1 MADMQTALKQALSKA
16 PSPLVIKPLSERIWL
31 YLKDHPGTT
40 SKRLAIELRDSQG
53 SISSMLSQLC
63 RRKMLTWQ
71 TEPVKPYK
79 GRGAKHRRV
88 FFVDP
93 KMGGVYEL
101 LPEVV
106 KSKPRTAAA
115 AVQKYTSNKPV
126 PESGETKPL
135 RVVGHAGPE
144 ITTPTL
150 TIKPQIV
157 TIAKSAEFIDGLTVA
172 EARAL
177 YQHLHKMFGEKA

>member
-16 PSPLVIKPLSERIWL
+16 PSPLAVKPLSERIWL

-40 SKRLAIELRDSQG
+40 SKRLAVELRVSQG
-53 SISSMLSQLC
+53 SVSSMLSQMC
-63 RRKMLTWQ
+63 RRKMLTWLVE
-71 TEPVKPYK
+71 TAKPYK

-101 LPEVV
+101 LPESV
-106 KSKPRTAAA
+106 KSKPRVAMAAA
-115 AVQKYTSNKPV
+115 HESKPK
-126 PESGETKPL
+126 PASGEVAPL

-144 ITTPTL
+144 IPTPL
-150 TIKPQIV
+150 TIKPQVV
-157 TIAKSAEFIDGLTVA
+157 TIAQSSDFIDGLTVA

>member
-16 PSPLVIKPLSERIWL
+16 PSPLAIKPLSERIWL

-63 RRKMLTWQ
+63 RRKMLIWQ
-71 TEPVKPYK
+71 IEPVKPYK
-79 GRGAKHRRV
+79 GRGAKYRRV

-106 KSKPRTAAA
+106 KSKPRVAVA
-115 AVQKYTSNKPV
+115 AVQEPRSKPAGD
-126 PESGETKPL
+126 EAAPL
-135 RVVGHAGPE
+135 RVAGHAGPE
-144 ITTPTL
+144 IPTPL

-157 TIAKSAEFIDGLTVA
+157 TIAQSADFIDGLTVA